1 MYENDFEFLLA
12 PFTPVELLLD
22 GGCQF
27 LIKALQVCKTD
38 HECVPFRPDQL
49 LCVPQVLHFSI
60 TILKPAN
67 GAPNYYY
74 NILITKKKLYIS
86 HANYNYYTN
95 RKENACSRAQV

>member
-1 MYENDFEFLLA
+1 MKTISIFLLA
-12 PFTPVELLLD
+12 PFTPVELFLD

-60 TILKPAN
+60 TIMKPAER
-67 GAPNYYY
+67 Y
-74 NILITKKKLYIS
+74 NNIVYNSDYDQKCIQITQKYI
-86 HANYNYYTN
+86 YYTL
-95 RKENACSRAQV
+95 